1 MGKEISGIDLDEVS
15 QPFPLIQKNVMVKL
29 QNICCFCECPLT
41 LDILRNT
48 PNRVSQL
55 EIIDHKGT
63 TWLKVVKNDTERG
76 SSISLFWFTSDELAA
91 VT

>member
-1 MGKEISGIDLDEVS
+1 MGEERSGIDLDEVS
-15 QPFPLIQKNVMVKL
+15 QPFPPIQKSFMVKYEK
-29 QNICCFCECPLT
+29 ICWFCECPLT

-48 PNRVSQL
+48 PNRVSEL
-55 EIIDHKGT
+55 EIIDHKGI
-63 TWLKVVKNDTERG
+63 TWLKVVKDDTERG

>member
-1 MGKEISGIDLDEVS
+1 MGEERSGIDLDEVS
-15 QPFPLIQKNVMVKL
+15 QPFPLIQKNVMVKKKKK
-29 QNICCFCECPLT
+29 ICCFCECPLT

-55 EIIDHKGT
+55 EKIDHKGT

-76 SSISLFWFTSDELAA
+76 SSISLF
-91 VT
+91 